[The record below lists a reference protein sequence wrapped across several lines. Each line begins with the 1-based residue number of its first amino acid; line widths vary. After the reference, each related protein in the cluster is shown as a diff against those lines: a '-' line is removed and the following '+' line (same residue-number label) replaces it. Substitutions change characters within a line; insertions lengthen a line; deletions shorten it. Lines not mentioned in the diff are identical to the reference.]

1 MNNIETNE
9 STREFFTEQQL
20 RDWPEYF
27 DMANEKLPNG
37 EKLIC
42 RFGDGQPG
50 ICFVMDD
57 DNINCTWTE
66 DTDVIDGVK
75 TTVRSIGGLFW
86 ISKKKTSCFRP
97 MLNEPYHELIMFKG
111 SPEYYDKHVK
121 GNYTYSRYTNGIIY
135 IISEV
140 IV

>member
-1 MNNIETNE
+1 MSEE
-9 STREFFTEQQL
+9 KEFFTEQQT
-20 RDWPEYF
+20 RDWLEYF

-57 DNINCTWTE
+57 DNINVTWTE
-66 DTDVIDGVK
+66 LSLLVDGCL
-75 TTVRSIGGLFW
+75 TMGRSIKGLFW

-97 MLNEPYHELIMFKG
+97 MLGDPYHELIMFRG
-111 SPEYYDKHVK
+111 SPKYYDEHVK
-121 GNYTYSRYTNGIIY
+121 RHYTYSRYTKGIIY
-135 IISEV
+135 IVSEMFV
-140 IV
+140 

>member
-1 MNNIETNE
+1 MSEE
-9 STREFFTEQQL
+9 KEFFTEQQT

-57 DNINCTWTE
+57 DNINVTWTE
-66 DTDVIDGVK
+66 LSLLVDGCL
-75 TTVRSIGGLFW
+75 TMGRSIKGLFW

-97 MLNEPYHELIMFKG
+97 MLGDPYHELIMFRG
-111 SPEYYDKHVK
+111 SPKYYDEHVK
-121 GNYTYSRYTNGIIY
+121 RNYTYSRYTKGIIY
-135 IISEV
+135 IVSEMFV
-140 IV
+140 

>member
-1 MNNIETNE
+1 MSEE
-9 STREFFTEQQL
+9 KEFFTEQQT

-27 DMANEKLPNG
+27 DMTNEKLPNG

-57 DNINCTWTE
+57 DNINVTWTE
-66 DTDVIDGVK
+66 LSLLVDGCP
-75 TTVRSIGGLFW
+75 TMGRSIKGLFW
-86 ISKKKTSCFRP
+86 ISKKKSSCFRP
-97 MLNEPYHELIMFKG
+97 MLGEPYHELISFRG
-111 SPEYYDKHVK
+111 SPKYYDEYIK
-121 GNYTYSRYTNGIIY
+121 GNYTYSRYTKGIIY
-135 IISEV
+135 IVSEV